1 MDMNIYVIGAVVG
14 AVVVIG
20 FLFAVAFRTV
30 VSTNYVHIVQSSR
43 QTISYGRGQQKG
55 NTYYSWPSWVPV
67 FGVRVTVLP
76 VSVFQQ
82 MLMDYAAYDVDRVPF
97 VIDVVAFFRI
107 KDSNMA
113 AERVH
118 DIQDLMEQL
127 KAVLQGAA
135 RTILASETI
144 DHILGDRA
152 VFGEKFTTEVTH
164 QLEQWGV
171 EPVKSIELM
180 DIRDSPESH
189 VIANIMAKK
198 QSFIAMESRKAVAE
212 NNRAA
217 ETAEIEAKQA
227 VDIRQQEAAQIVGQ
241 RTAERTQAIGVAEQQ
256 AQQEVG
262 LASQRSQQAVNEQA
276 AITAS
281 RQMDIERV
289 KQVRAAE
296 ITKESQLVAA
306 DQARQTQIVRA
317 EGDRDASIR
326 KAEGEKQRVTL
337 EAEGH
342 LSQAQ
347 LGAQGIKAEGEAK
360 ATAEQLMLTA
370 PVNAQITL
378 AKEIGG
384 NKPYQEYLISIR
396 QIEANQSVGQAQA
409 KALESANVRI
419 VATASDPAQ
428 GLTLA
433 KLGAIAGSAVE
444 AFRNTQGTDTPDAPS
459 APSSAPPRA

>member
-1 MDMNIYVIGAVVG
+1 MLGIGMTTEVVTVAVMVL
-14 AVVVIG
+14 I
-20 FLFAVAFRTV
+20 FLLICAVAFRTV

-43 QTISYGRGQQKG
+43 RTTSYGRGQDKG
-55 NTYYSWPSWVPV
+55 NTYYAWPSWVPV
-67 FGVRVTVLP
+67 FGVKTTVLP

-180 DIRDSPESH
+180 DIRDSPESR

-227 VDIRQQEAAQIVGQ
+227 VDIRQQEAAQLVGQ
-241 RTAERTQAIGVAEQQ
+241 RTAARTQAVGIADQQ

-276 AITAS
+276 ALTAQK
-281 RQMDIERV
+281 QMDIERV

-296 ITKESQLVAA
+296 ITKEAQVVQAE
-306 DQARQTQIVRA
+306 QARQTQIVRA
-317 EGDRDASIR
+317 EGERDAAIR
-326 KAEGEKQRVTL
+326 KAEGDKTRTVL
-337 EAEGH
+337 AAEGA

-347 LGAQGIKAEGEAK
+347 LGAQGIKVEGEAK

-378 AKEIGG
+378 AKEIGT
-384 NKPYQEYLISIR
+384 NKGYQEYLVSIR
-396 QIEANQSVGQAQA
+396 TIEANQAVGSAQA
-409 KALESANVRI
+409 KALESAHVRI

-433 KLGAIAGSAVE
+433 KLGSIAGAAVE
-444 AFRNTQGTDTPDAPS
+444 AFRNTANNDE
-459 APSSAPPRA
+459 PPPPVTTHAAE

>member
-1 MDMNIYVIGAVVG
+1 MSYMMIGEIAAAAFVV
-14 AVVVIG
+14 
-20 FLFAVAFRTV
+20 FLLFIAIAFRTV

-43 QTISYGRGQQKG
+43 RTTSFGRGQDKG
-55 NTYYSWPSWVPV
+55 NTYYSWPSWVPLL
-67 FGVRVTVLP
+67 GVKVTVLP

-82 MLMDYAAYDVDRVPF
+82 TLMDYAAYDIDRVPF

-118 DIQDLMEQL
+118 DFKDLMEQL

-135 RTILASETI
+135 RTILASEPI

-152 VFGEKFTTEVTH
+152 VFGEKFTTEVMH

-180 DIRDSPESH
+180 DIRDANESQ

-198 QSFIAMESRKAVAE
+198 QSFISMESRKAVAE

-227 VDIRQQEAAQIVGQ
+227 VDIRTQEAQQLVGQ
-241 RTAERTQAIGVAEQQ
+241 RTAARTQAVGIAEQQ

-276 AITAS
+276 ALTAQK
-281 RQMDIERV
+281 QMDVERV

-296 ITKESQLVAA
+296 IKKEAQLVEAE
-306 DQARQTQIVRA
+306 QARQTQIVRA
-317 EGDRDASIR
+317 EGERDAAIR
-326 KAEGEKQRVTL
+326 KAEGEKTRTVL
-337 EAEGH
+337 AAEGN

-347 LGAQGIKAEGEAK
+347 LGAQGTKAEGEAK
-360 ATAEQLMLTA
+360 ALAEQLMLTA
-370 PVNAQITL
+370 PVTAQITL
-378 AKEIGG
+378 AKEIGT
-384 NKPYQEYLISIR
+384 NKGYQEYLVSIR
-396 QIEANQSVGQAQA
+396 TIEANQAVGQAQA
-409 KALESANVRI
+409 KALESAHVRI

-433 KLGAIAGSAVE
+433 KLGSIAGAAVE
-444 AFRNTQGTDTPDAPS
+444 AFRNTAGDGDDAPPATKS
-459 APSSAPPRA
+459 

>member
-1 MDMNIYVIGAVVG
+1 MFGVGTVTELVTFGIVIF
-14 AVVVIG
+14 I
-20 FLFAVAFRTV
+20 FLFICAVAFRTV

-43 QTISYGRGQQKG
+43 RTTSYGRGQDKG
-55 NTYYSWPSWVPV
+55 NVYYAWPSWVPV
-67 FGVRVTVLP
+67 IGVKTTVLP

-82 MLMDYAAYDVDRVPF
+82 SLMDYAAYDVDRVPF

-107 KDSNMA
+107 RDSNMA

-180 DIRDSPESH
+180 DIRDAAESH

-198 QSFIAMESRKAVAE
+198 MSFIAMESRRAVAE

-227 VDIRQQEAAQIVGQ
+227 VDIRSQEAAQLVGQ
-241 RTAERTQAIGVAEQQ
+241 RTAARTLAVGVADQQ

-262 LASQRSQQAVNEQA
+262 LASQRAQQAVNEQA
-276 AITAS
+276 ALTAQK
-281 RQMDIERV
+281 QMDIERV

-296 ITKESQLVAA
+296 ITKEAQVVQAE
-306 DQARQTQIVRA
+306 QARQTQIVRA
-317 EGDRDASIR
+317 EGERDANIR
-326 KAEGEKQRVTL
+326 KAEGDKQRTVL
-337 EAEGH
+337 AAEGA

-347 LGAQGIKAEGEAK
+347 LGAQGIKVEGEAK

-378 AKEIGG
+378 AKEIGT
-384 NKPYQEYLISIR
+384 NKGYQEYLVSIR
-396 QIEANQSVGQAQA
+396 TIEANQSVGEAQA

-433 KLGAIAGSAVE
+433 KLGSIAGSAVE
-444 AFRNTQGTDTPDAPS
+444 AFRNTTANDQ
-459 APSSAPPRA
+459 PPPASTHAAE

>member
-1 MDMNIYVIGAVVG
+1 MNSIMIIEVAAGSIVAF
-14 AVVVIG
+14 
-20 FLFAVAFRTV
+20 FLLCAIAFRTV
-30 VSTNYVHIVQSSR
+30 VSTNYVHIVQSTR
-43 QTISYGRGQQKG
+43 NTTSYGRGQQKG
-55 NTYYSWPSWVPV
+55 NTYYGWPSWVPI
-67 FGVRVTVLP
+67 FGVKVTVLP

-82 MLMDYAAYDVDRVPF
+82 SLTDYAAYDVDRVPF

-118 DIQDLMEQL
+118 DIQELMEQL

-227 VDIRQQEAAQIVGQ
+227 VDIREQEAVEIVGQ
-241 RTAERTQAIGVAEQQ
+241 RTAARTQAVGVADQQ

-262 LASQRSQQAVNEQA
+262 LASQRAQQAVNEQA
-276 AITAS
+276 AVTAQK
-281 RQMDIERV
+281 QMDIEQV

-296 ITKESQLVAA
+296 ITKEAQLVQAE
-306 DQARQTQIVRA
+306 QARQTQIVRA
-317 EGDRDASIR
+317 EGERDAGIR
-326 KAEGEKQRVTL
+326 MAEGDKQRTVL
-337 EAEGH
+337 AAEGA

-347 LGAQGIKAEGEAK
+347 LGAQGIEAEGKAK
-360 ATAEQLMLTA
+360 AGAEQLMLTA
-370 PVNAQITL
+370 PVTRRSRSLRRSAAISRIRNISSPFERSRPTKRSDRHRPRHWRRRMSALLQ
-378 AKEIGG
+378 
-384 NKPYQEYLISIR
+384 PPLIR
-396 QIEANQSVGQAQA
+396 H
-409 KALESANVRI
+409 R
-419 VATASDPAQ
+419 D
-428 GLTLA
+428 
-433 KLGAIAGSAVE
+433 
-444 AFRNTQGTDTPDAPS
+444 
-459 APSSAPPRA
+459 

>member
-1 MDMNIYVIGAVVG
+1 MDYMDMAIIGGGVLFVF
-14 AVVVIG
+14 
-20 FLFAVAFRTV
+20 FLICAIAFRVV
-30 VSTNYVHIVQSSR
+30 VSTNFVHIVQSSR
-43 QTISYGRGQQKG
+43 STTSYGRGQEKG
-55 NTYYSWPSWVPV
+55 NSYYSWPSWVPLI
-67 FGVRVTVLP
+67 GVKVTVLP

-82 MLMDYAAYDVDRVPF
+82 TLMDYAAYDVDRVPF

-118 DIQDLMEQL
+118 DFNDLLQQL
-127 KAVLQGAA
+127 KSVLQGAA
-135 RTILASETI
+135 RTILASESI

-152 VFGEKFTTEVTH
+152 VFGEKFTTEVSH

-180 DIRDSPESH
+180 DIRDAAESS

-198 QSFIAMESRKAVAE
+198 QSFIAMESRRAVAE

-227 VDIRQQEAAQIVGQ
+227 VDIRQQEAAQLVGQ
-241 RTAERTQAIGVAEQQ
+241 RTATRTQLVGIADQQ

-262 LASQRSQQAVNEQA
+262 LASQRAQQLVNEQA
-276 AITAS
+276 ALTAQK
-281 RQMDIERV
+281 QMDIERV

-296 ITKESQLVAA
+296 IKKEAQLVEAE
-306 DQARQTQIVRA
+306 QARQTQIVRA
-317 EGDRDASIR
+317 EGERDAAIR
-326 KAEGEKQRVTL
+326 KAEGDKTRTVL
-337 EAEGH
+337 SAEGN

-360 ATAEQLMLTA
+360 ALAEQLMLTA
-370 PVNAQITL
+370 PVTAQITL
-378 AKEIGG
+378 AKEIGE
-384 NKPYQEYLISIR
+384 NKGYQEYLVSIR
-396 QIEANQSVGQAQA
+396 TIEANQAVGQAQA
-409 KALESANVRI
+409 KALETANVRI

-444 AFRNTQGTDTPDAPS
+444 AFRNTQGGDETAK
-459 APSSAPPRA
+459 PPAS

>member
-1 MDMNIYVIGAVVG
+1 MGLGLDNSTTMIVSGA
-14 AVVVIG
+14 AVFVL
-20 FLFAVAFRTV
+20 FLIIAVAFRTV
-30 VSTNYVHIVQSSR
+30 VSTNYVHIVQRSR
-43 QTISYGRGQQKG
+43 RTTSYGRGGEKG

-67 FGVRVTVLP
+67 VGVKVTVLP

-82 MLMDYAAYDVDRVPF
+82 ALMDYAAYDVDRVPF

-118 DIQDLMEQL
+118 DFNDLLSQL
-127 KAVLQGAA
+127 KSVLQGAA
-135 RTILASETI
+135 RSILASETI

-180 DIRDSPESH
+180 DIRDASESQ

-198 QSFIAMESRKAVAE
+198 QSFISMESRRAVAE

-217 ETAEIEAKQA
+217 ETAEIEARQA
-227 VDIRQQEAAQIVGQ
+227 VEIRQQEAQQLVGQ
-241 RTAERTQAIGVAEQQ
+241 RTAERTQVVGIADQQ
-256 AQQEVG
+256 AQREVG
-262 LASQRSQQAVNEQA
+262 LASQRAQQLVNEQA
-276 AITAS
+276 AITAEK
-281 RQMDIERV
+281 QMGIERV
-289 KQVRAAE
+289 KQVRSAE
-296 ITKESQLVAA
+296 IKKEAQLVEAE
-306 DQARQTQIVRA
+306 QARQTQIVRA
-317 EGDRDASIR
+317 EGDRDANIR
-326 KAEGEKQRVTL
+326 KAEGTKQQTVL
-337 EAEGH
+337 ESEGN

-347 LGAQGIKAEGEAK
+347 LGAQGIKVEGEAK
-360 ATAEQLMLTA
+360 AMAEQLMLTA

-384 NKPYQEYLISIR
+384 NKGYQEYLVSIR
-396 QIEANQSVGQAQA
+396 TIEATQAVGEAQA
-409 KALESANVRI
+409 KALETANVRI

-433 KLGAIAGSAVE
+433 KLGAMAGSAVE
-444 AFRNTQGTDTPDAPS
+444 AFRNTRGDDEEPVPGKGS
-459 APSSAPPRA
+459 

>member
-1 MDMNIYVIGAVVG
+1 MEYATIGSVAGGVV
-14 AVVVIG
+14 
-20 FLFAVAFRTV
+20 FAVLLICAIAFRVV

-43 QTISYGRGQQKG
+43 RTTSYGRGQEKG
-55 NTYYSWPSWVPV
+55 NSYYSWPAWVPQI
-67 FGVRVTVLP
+67 GVRVTVLP

-82 MLMDYAAYDVDRVPF
+82 TLMDYAAYDVDRVPF

-107 KDSNMA
+107 VDSNMA

-118 DIQDLMEQL
+118 DFNDLLQQL

-135 RTILASETI
+135 RTILASESI

-152 VFGEKFTTEVTH
+152 VFGEKFTTEVSH
-164 QLEQWGV
+164 QLSQWGV

-180 DIRDSPESH
+180 DIRDAAESQ

-198 QSFIAMESRKAVAE
+198 QSFIAMESRRAVAE

-217 ETAEIEAKQA
+217 ETAEIEARQA
-227 VDIRQQEAAQIVGQ
+227 VEIRQQEAQQLVGQ
-241 RTAERTQAIGVAEQQ
+241 RTAERTQAVGIADQQ
-256 AQQEVG
+256 AQREVG
-262 LASQRSQQAVNEQA
+262 LASQHTQQMVNEQA
-276 AITAS
+276 ALTAQKS
-281 RQMDIERV
+281 MDIERV

-296 ITKESQLVAA
+296 IKKESQLVEAE
-306 DQARQTQIVRA
+306 QSRQTQIVRA
-317 EGDRDASIR
+317 EGERDAAIR
-326 KAEGEKQRVTL
+326 KAEGDKQRTVL
-337 EAEGH
+337 SAEGN

-360 ATAEQLMLTA
+360 ALAEQLMLTA
-370 PVNAQITL
+370 PVTAQITL
-378 AKEIGG
+378 AKEIGT
-384 NKPYQEYLISIR
+384 NKGYQEYLVSIR
-396 QIEANQSVGQAQA
+396 TIEANQSVGQAQA

-433 KLGAIAGSAVE
+433 KLGSIAGAAVE
-444 AFRNTQGTDTPDAPS
+444 AFRGTQGEGEAKPAG
-459 APSSAPPRA
+459 